1 QMAFVTN
8 HLQSVLGDEPLCPPK
23 ATALG
28 ACKVLPQEY
37 PNLRCCTID
46 VSVELSERSRLAGQ
60 IIGELGAEPYEP
72 VVAYRDSRRW
82 FETFEPTKL
91 PKAQD
96 SPVIRDGGV
105 YLVTGGLGN
114 IGLVVAES
122 LARAASGV
130 RLVLTGRSALP
141 ERAQWEQWIAA
152 QGTDDPVSR

>member
-1 QMAFVTN
+1 
-8 HLQSVLGDEPLCPPK
+8 
-23 ATALG
+23 
-28 ACKVLPQEY
+28 
-37 PNLRCCTID
+37 LRCCTID

-82 FETFEPTKL
+82 VETFEPTKL

-114 IGLVVAES
+114 IRLVVAES

-130 RLVLTGRSALP
+130 RLVLVGGSALP
-141 ERAQWEQWIAA
+141 ERAEWEQWMVA
-152 QGTDDPVSR
+152 QGTDDAVSRKLTRLIAIEELGAEVVVVSADSSDYEQMRSVAERVHET

>member
-1 QMAFVTN
+1 VEASFEELQPLGFYSLLYLAQALEKRNVTAPIQMAFVTN

-82 FETFEPTKL
+82 VETFEPTKL

-122 LARAASGV
+122 LARAAS
-130 RLVLTGRSALP
+130 
-141 ERAQWEQWIAA
+141 
-152 QGTDDPVSR
+152 